1 MIIQQSVQT
10 AAVTVQDIPKKLLA
24 EMVIGKQLEAM
35 VIKPAQVGELI
46 TIKMADM
53 LINLRVPVDMLVGQ
67 KLLLE
72 LVLEQGKPTLKVTSL
87 EQGAKPL
94 SSLDSLVK
102 VRSDTSTIKIGQQLP
117 VEVVKVLTANR
128 VLVQTVTPTPT
139 VQLSEVKLPAQQF
152 DIDISQLSKTY
163 KQGDKL
169 LMDIVNTKPLSIQ
182 LRTEQ
187 VLSREQR
194 IIENLR
200 QLSPQLSASVSL
212 AKVVGAAI
220 AQQLPSP
227 VHHAVQQ
234 LVAST
239 LDQSAVTE
247 VDALKQALSKSGVF
261 TESQL
266 IKAPTSTQQDFKFNV
281 TRVLNTLE
289 AVIAQVHIE
298 LGDKQ
303 INKLPAQ
310 VQSALV
316 AQGKSP
322 AQLLHTLLSGKSPI
336 PTSGVQ
342 TGLSS
347 VTNQEQAMALI
358 QLLTKSVPNQKK
370 LITAPNQLTPLA
382 LSELVTLF
390 KEVDNVHKK
399 LQYNQLSMLKEPES
413 SSVLAT
419 WLFDLPIK
427 DKQNVDVLQVQIDQQ
442 TKQPDQD
449 DQCWQVQL
457 RLDTQNLGPVQA
469 NVTLQGEDVKVVIK
483 AEKAESAA
491 LLEQNLP
498 LLDTALAKLNVSV
511 SHMSCACEQINMTTV
526 KSTVQQAS
534 LLDVSV

>member
-46 TIKMADM
+46 TIKIADM

-102 VRSDTSTIKIGQQLP
+102 VRSDKNTIKVGQQLP

-239 LDQSAVTE
+239 LDKSAVTE

-289 AVIAQVHIE
+289 AVIAQAHIE

-442 TKQPDQD
+442 KKQPDQD

-511 SHMSCACEQINMTTV
+511 NHMSCACEQINMTTV
-526 KSTVQQAS
+526 RRTVQQAS

>member
-46 TIKMADM
+46 TIKIADM

-102 VRSDTSTIKIGQQLP
+102 VRSDKNTIKVGQQLP

-128 VLVQTVTPTPT
+128 LLVKTVTPTPT

-212 AKVVGAAI
+212 AKVVEAAI

-239 LDQSAVTE
+239 LDKSAVTE

-289 AVIAQVHIE
+289 AVIAQAHIE

-442 TKQPDQD
+442 K
-449 DQCWQVQL
+449 
-457 RLDTQNLGPVQA
+457 
-469 NVTLQGEDVKVVIK
+469 K
-483 AEKAESAA
+483 
-491 LLEQNLP
+491 
-498 LLDTALAKLNVSV
+498 TAGSR
-511 SHMSCACEQINMTTV
+511 
-526 KSTVQQAS
+526 
-534 LLDVSV
+534 